1 MEKIATLKRKQN
13 INVFLCGLRGSGK
26 TTLLYKSL
34 ITNWQTICNEIEP
47 TTLFHY
53 ENLRFDRTEYGIW
66 DFSGD
71 MQVKHIP
78 GYIARQVQVTAVVFL
93 INAMDESEM
102 SRNEI
107 MDRIQTM
114 QRDDAFRAS
123 LFFILFNTISMEVD
137 ATGMEKYIR
146 SNLSGKENVLFFSFN
161 ASLGLHDP
169 AWVKTLQLIHLHH
182 KKNAH

>member
-1 MEKIATLKRKQN
+1 MAALMEKIATLKRKQN

-71 MQVKHIP
+71 M
-78 GYIARQVQVTAVVFL
+78 QVTAVVFL